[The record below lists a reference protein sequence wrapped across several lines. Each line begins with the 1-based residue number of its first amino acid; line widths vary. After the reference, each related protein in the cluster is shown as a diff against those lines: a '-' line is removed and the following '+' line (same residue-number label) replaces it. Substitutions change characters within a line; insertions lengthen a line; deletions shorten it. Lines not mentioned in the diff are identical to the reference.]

1 MALQQIRILVVDDHA
16 VVREGIRYLLSS
28 DAEFDVVGE
37 AANGEEALALA
48 RRLEPDVVVL
58 DISMPGMSGLD
69 VVAQMRAQSPSS
81 RVLVLS
87 IHDHEEYVLQSVRS
101 GAQGYLRKDTSPA
114 ELRSAIRTVHVGDSY
129 FSPHVAKRLSTAL
142 SNERSSQERHEK
154 IAELSA
160 REREVLIEIAQGATS
175 KEIAQHLG
183 ISART
188 VESHREALTRKLG
201 VRGVA
206 ALTRLAVDAGLI
218 VESRAPGLRTS
229 TDR

>member
-1 MALQQIRILVVDDHA
+1 MAQIRILVVDDHA
-16 VVREGIRYLLSS
+16 VVREGIRYLLSK
-28 DAEFDVVGE
+28 DAGFDVVGE
-37 AANGEEALALA
+37 ASDGDEALALT
-48 RRLEPDVVVL
+48 RELEPDVVVL

-69 VVAQMRAQSPSS
+69 VIGQLRSQSPRS

-101 GAQGYLRKDTSPA
+101 GAQGYLRKDTSPG
-114 ELRSAIRTVHVGDSY
+114 ELRNAIRTVSAGDSY
-129 FSPHVAKRLSTAL
+129 FSPHVARQLSAAL
-142 SNERSSQERHEK
+142 ASEHTNQERDAK
-154 IAELSA
+154 LAELSS

-175 KEIAQHLG
+175 KEIAQRLG
-183 ISART
+183 ISVRT

-218 VESRAPGLRTS
+218 AESRAPGLRIS
-229 TDR
+229 TER